1 MMSRKIRALTLVI
14 AVAFAEA
21 VTAQS
26 TVVELFTSQG
36 CSSCP
41 PADALLAAVQEQYGE
56 DVITLSYHVD
66 YWDYIGWKDPF
77 ATKEITQKQYAYAT
91 SFRSRQVYTPQA
103 VINGN
108 SHFTGSDQRKMNR
121 ALQSNT
127 LTDSNPI
134 ALGTIKNTG
143 NTFFANYTIDN
154 PSTAQSVTFVLT
166 LKNRTTAIKRG
177 ENRNKTLTNHN
188 IVIDQV
194 TLAVQQEGSIQLSK
208 PSWVSPEDELAIVAY
223 VTRDQ
228 VGITSATRKVVASS

>member
-1 MMSRKIRALTLVI
+1 MSRKIAMLALVI
-14 AVAFAEA
+14 AVAFAKA
-21 VTAQS
+21 LTAQS

-41 PADALLAAVQEQYGE
+41 PADELLAEVQEQYGD

-77 ATKEITQKQYAYAT
+77 ASQAITQKQYAYAT
-91 SFRSRQVYTPQA
+91 AFRSRQVYTPQA

-108 SHFTGSDQRKMNR
+108 SHFTGSDQRKMNL

-127 LTDSNPI
+127 LKNSNPI
-134 ALGTIKNTG
+134 ALGKVKSTG
-143 NTFFANYTIDN
+143 NKYFADYTIAN
-154 PSTAQSVTFVLT
+154 PGTAESVTFVLT
-166 LKNRTTAIKRG
+166 LKSRTTAIKRG

-194 TLAVQQEGSIQLSK
+194 TVDIQKEGSIQLSK
-208 PSWVSPEDELAIVAY
+208 PAWVSPEDELAIVAY
-223 VTRDQ
+223 VTKNN
-228 VGITSATRKVVASS
+228 VGITSATRKPLVSP